1 MTVPAKARL
10 DRAAVVQAAAEL
22 VDAEGLENLTL
33 AALAARL
40 GIRTPSLY
48 NHVTGLDGLRRDL
61 ALHAV
66 RELQERLARAASGKA
81 GDAAI
86 VACADAYRTFAHA
99 HPGRYAASLRAPAP
113 DDAEFQVVAAAVVEI
128 IVAVLAFS
136 DLHGDDAVHA
146 VRALRSIL
154 HGFVALEAAGGFEL
168 PLNRDESYRRLVRV
182 FIDGLR
188 RAARQP

>member
-1 MTVPAKARL
+1 MPVKARL

-22 VDAEGLENLTL
+22 ADADGLEKLTL

-48 NHVTGLDGLRRDL
+48 NHVTGLEGLRRDL
-61 ALHAV
+61 ALLAV
-66 RELQERLARAASGKA
+66 RELHERLARATIGKA

-86 VACADAYRTFAHA
+86 VAFADAYRAFAHE

-113 DDAEFQVVAAAVVEI
+113 DDAEFQAVAAAVVET
-128 IVAVLAFS
+128 IVAVLALY

-146 VRALRSIL
+146 VRGLRSIL

-168 PLNRDESYRRLVRV
+168 PLDRDESYRRLVHV

-188 RAARQP
+188 REAGES

>member
-1 MTVPAKARL
+1 MPDKARL

-22 VDAEGLENLTL
+22 ADAEGLENLTL

-48 NHVTGLDGLRRDL
+48 NHVTGLEGLRRDL
-61 ALHAV
+61 ALRAV
-66 RELQERLARAASGKA
+66 RELQERLARAAIGKA

-86 VACADAYRTFAHA
+86 VAFADAYRAFAHA

-113 DDAEFQVVAAAVVEI
+113 DDTEFQAVAAVVVEI
-128 IVAVLAFS
+128 IVAVLAFY

-168 PLNRDESYRRLVRV
+168 PLDRDESYRRLVRV
-182 FIDGLR
+182 FIDGLS